1 MNIDPSAFD
10 ITGSKDYLAA
20 VYDLIEQMKP
30 LYLKYRGTEHLKS
43 YVKKSET
50 DFGTW
55 FPFEEYDLA
64 VAYPPKIPAKPLA
77 AGVVYELA
85 PNKFLIAG
93 MMSTLTFRP
102 KEGENFRV
110 DYLKI
115 EEGTLEK
122 GNWKP
127 GRILN
132 GDERMAIRLGDMPTC
147 LFIEL
152 YKY

>member
-1 MNIDPSAFD
+1 
-10 ITGSKDYLAA
+10 
-20 VYDLIEQMKP
+20 
-30 LYLKYRGTEHLKS
+30 
-43 YVKKSET
+43 
-50 DFGTW
+50 
-55 FPFEEYDLA
+55 
-64 VAYPPKIPAKPLA
+64 
-77 AGVVYELA
+77 
-85 PNKFLIAG
+85 